1 MAGVSGENA
10 RISAPHPIIRARF
23 RRKCACK
30 GLLRGDPGAFQ
41 TEMRPD
47 RMFDGDPGVFWAEIL
62 PKQTLVGNQD
72 EIFFIFEKKIT

>member
-1 MAGVSGENA
+1 
-10 RISAPHPIIRARF
+10 
-23 RRKCACK
+23 
-30 GLLRGDPGAFQ
+30 
-41 TEMRPD
+41 MRPD